1 MIGWLNVE
9 SALTTLSLLKTTV
22 SDVVKG
28 KPFVSQEHY
37 LD

>member
-1 MIGWLNVE
+1 MIGWLNIE
-9 SALTTLSLLKTTV
+9 SALTTLLKTTV

-37 LD
+37 LV